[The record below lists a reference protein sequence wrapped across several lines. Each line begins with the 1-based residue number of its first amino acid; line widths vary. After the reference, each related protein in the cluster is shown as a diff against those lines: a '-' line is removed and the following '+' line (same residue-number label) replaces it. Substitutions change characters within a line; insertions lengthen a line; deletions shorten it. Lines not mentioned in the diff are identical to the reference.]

1 MFFSFVI
8 NPSCFGL
15 GELGSKLHC
24 PRARGR
30 PGQRQHEVRGRYWGY
45 SGLMQGR
52 QHSIPWM
59 TPGYCIQNEDGSP
72 SEEQSQDSLLELV
85 RQRRTVDW
93 IRQADCYL
101 QLKKILL
108 TERFLLSCHDH
119 GKTKT
124 NSDFTIRCSNTELL
138 RQDSYPFSETN
149 FKDLSTT
156 RINFSR
162 TPNFALHPFIT
173 EISKSVLLA
182 VNKYFL

>member
-1 MFFSFVI
+1 
-8 NPSCFGL
+8 
-15 GELGSKLHC
+15 
-24 PRARGR
+24 
-30 PGQRQHEVRGRYWGY
+30 
-45 SGLMQGR
+45 
-52 QHSIPWM
+52 M
-59 TPGYCIQNEDGSP
+59 TPGYCSQNEDGSP

-138 RQDSYPFSETN
+138 IQESYPFSETN
-149 FKDLSTT
+149 FKDPSTT
-156 RINFSR
+156 QINFSR
-162 TPNFALHPFIT
+162 TPNFTLHPFIT
-173 EISKSVLLA
+173 EISESVLLA
-182 VNKYFL
+182 VNKHFL